1 MHVKEYAV
9 LYAMMCQNQCR
20 IQDLSYG
27 LRVKLHH
34 LIYAEYYSNK
44 GKLNFNKE
52 LKSRSILSD
61 LLFED
66 LVPVNNPSLLNILK
80 NICEGFTASS
90 MTVICRDLNCI
101 PRSFMIYIP
110 GQILLGLKNHEG

>member
-1 MHVKEYAV
+1 MEWIKPKWTLCLPCVHVKEYAV

-20 IQDLSYG
+20 IQDLRCG
-27 LRVKLHH
+27 LRVKLNN

-66 LVPVNNPSLLNILK
+66 VVPINNPGLLNILK
-80 NICEGFTASS
+80 NVCESFTAS
-90 MTVICRDLNCI
+90 CNDYDL
-101 PRSFMIYIP
+101 
-110 GQILLGLKNHEG
+110 